1 MQIGANVRERLSR
14 NFSLQEGGQQH
25 FFSLEPGEAESQ
37 LVVRPDSRIIAAF
50 PADNT
55 GVSLWFEP
63 GANVTAKAPPSSHSG
78 DGRQELEVEL
88 RSHNST
94 LGISEAILG
103 SIRTIREKLQDTGEV
118 ERVRRESAAF
128 AEATGAPQSWVTE
141 EARVS
146 PGQLRFLR
154 TELDGRPY
162 EATLSLP
169 PEVSVTRGP
178 QGFQLQAPA
187 PFDFRL
193 KVALPRNPLGGYA
206 PEELFSPRALDLA
219 EKLDKQSDPRAERC
233 LSSMQ
238 SLMFLAR
245 QDKFMA
251 GSWRFMTYFGRDTM
265 LSLMLL
271 QPAITPQAYAD
282 GLQSV
287 VDRLSPQG
295 VVAHEEDLGPWAE
308 QHRIHQELA
317 TPALAAGGG
326 LAALAAGA
334 RQEPIYDYKM
344 VDDDFLLPL
353 ATERM
358 DKSFVERNLDKLA
371 ANWDHVLTRAES
383 QERIRIL
390 DGLNVGD
397 WRDSEEGLG
406 WGKYPG
412 SVNVDLVAASVRS
425 IARMAEGL
433 ELSPELRA
441 KVDKSEQIAQ
451 RWDRSREDFRV
462 KLTPDQVRSRLQDFM
477 ESAPLSP
484 AETAFYLSRP
494 VGEGGPTLGEFL
506 HQGVVP
512 PALQDGLSFMALS
525 LDEHGKPVEIPNT
538 DGSFRLFLGDPPRED
553 VEEILKLLELE
564 YPVGLMTAVGPVVA
578 NAAYSKDPVHHREL
592 DRQGYHGAVVWSW
605 QSAMLQAGLVRQ
617 KERHPELAP
626 RLDAAIRR
634 LQQAE
639 HQAGPLATSELWT
652 HEVVDGEWKAAPWGG
667 QAAAGGDES
676 NAAQLWSTV
685 YPAVLMRTG

>member
-25 FFSLEPGEAESQ
+25 FFNLQPGEAEAQ

-88 RSHNST
+88 RSHNSA
-94 LGISEAILG
+94 LGVSEAIMG

-118 ERVRRESAAF
+118 ERVRRESASF
-128 AEATGAPQSWVTE
+128 AQATGARQSWVAE

-162 EATLSLP
+162 EATLTVP
-169 PEVSVTRGP
+169 PEVSITHGP
-178 QGFQLQAPA
+178 NGIQLQAPG

-193 KVALPRNPLGGYA
+193 KVALPRAPLGGYA
-206 PEELFSPRALDLA
+206 PEELFSPPALALA
-219 EKLDKQSDPRAERC
+219 ERLAAESDPRAERC

-271 QPAITPQAYAD
+271 QPAITPQAYAN

-287 VDRLSPQG
+287 IDRLSPEG

-308 QHRIHQELA
+308 QHRIHLELA

-353 ATERM
+353 ATERLGRG
-358 DKSFVERNLDKLA
+358 FIERNLDKLA
-371 ANWDHVLTRAES
+371 SNWDYVLTQAEN
-383 QERIRIL
+383 QHIRIL

-433 ELSPELRA
+433 DLPAELRA
-441 KVDKSEQIAQ
+441 KVDQSEPIAE

-462 KLTPDQVRSRLQDFM
+462 NLTPDEVRSRLLKYL
-477 ESAPLSP
+477 ESAPLTP
-484 AETAFYLSRP
+484 AETAFYLGRP

-512 PALQDGLSFMALS
+512 PALKEGLSFMALS
-525 LDEHGKPVEIPNT
+525 LDEKGRPVEIPNT
-538 DGSFRLFLGDPPRED
+538 DGSFRLFLGDPPRKD

-578 NAAYSKDPVHHREL
+578 NAAYSRDPVHHREL

-605 QSAMLQAGLVRQ
+605 QSAMMQAGLARQ
-617 KERHPELAP
+617 KERYPELAP
-626 RLDAAIRR
+626 RLDAAIAR
-634 LQQAE
+634 LQKAE
-639 HQAGPLATSELWT
+639 QQAGPLATSELWT
-652 HEVVDGEWKAAPWGG
+652 HEVVEGEWKAAPWGG